1 MERVYKVLSK
11 QVFTNGN
18 YSLVPIRNEDRYDI
32 MRWRND
38 QIFHLRQSDILTI
51 EHQDAYFNDVIAS
64 LFIEKHPSQ
73 ILFSFL
79 IGEECIGY
87 GGLVHINWIDQNAEL
102 SFIMKTQLEK
112 DAFSFYWSKFLG
124 CIEKVAFE
132 ELSFHKIYTYAFDLR
147 PHLYTVLEENGF
159 KREAVLKDQ
168 CLIEGEYKD
177 VVIHSL
183 INKYIELRKMEC
195 LDVDITYS
203 WATNA
208 VVRKYSLNKREITL
222 EGHKNWFNSKLNDNN
237 CLYFIAEKGKDKVG
251 SFRLDVGSDGSGY
264 ISYLI
269 DPIFHGNGYGSELL
283 RRGVRIAQESSSI
296 KYIIGEVMIEN
307 KASVKAFEN
316 LGFIKIFKTNSLIRY
331 KLITE

>member
-1 MERVYKVLSK
+1 MREYKALTQQTYK
-11 QVFTNGN
+11 NGEFEI
-18 YSLVPIRNEDRYDI
+18 VPIRFEDRFEI
-32 MRWRND
+32 MRWRNE
-38 QIFHLRQSDILTI
+38 QIYHLRQSEVLTV
-51 EHQDAYFNDVIAS
+51 EKQENYFNTTVAS
-64 LFIEKHPSQ
+64 LFNEERPIQ

-79 IGEECIGY
+79 KGNKCIGY
-87 GGLVHINWIDQNAEL
+87 GGLVHINWIDNNAEL
-102 SFIMKTQLEK
+102 SFIMETQLEN

-124 CIEKVAFE
+124 CIEKVAFG
-132 ELSFHKIYTYAFDLR
+132 ELSYHKIYTYAFDLR

-208 VVRKYSLNKREITL
+208 VVREYSLNKREITL

-251 SFRLDVGSDGSGY
+251 SFRLDLGSDGSGY

-283 RRGVRIAQESSSI
+283 RRGVRIAQESASI

-316 LGFIKIFKTNSLIRY
+316 LGFIKIHKTNSLIRY

>member
-1 MERVYKVLSK
+1 MREYKALTQQTYKSGE
-11 QVFTNGN
+11 FEI
-18 YSLVPIRNEDRYDI
+18 VPIRHEDRLEI
-32 MRWRND
+32 MKWRNE
-38 QIFHLRQSDILTI
+38 QIYHLRQREVLTV
-51 EHQDAYFNDVIAS
+51 EKQENYFNTTVAS
-64 LFIEKHPSQ
+64 LFNEERPIQ

-79 IGEECIGY
+79 KENECIGY
-87 GGLVHINWIDQNAEL
+87 GGLVHINWMDNNAEL
-102 SFIMKTQLEK
+102 SFIMETQLEN

-124 CIEKVAFE
+124 CIEKVAFG

>member
-147 PHLYTVLEENGF
+147 PHLYTVLEENGL
-159 KREAVLKDQ
+159 KREAVLKDH
-168 CLIEGEYKD
+168 CLVEGEYKD

-183 INKYIELRKMEC
+183 INKYIELRKIEGH
-195 LDVDITYS
+195 DVDLTYS
-203 WATNA
+203 WAINP
-208 VVRKYSLNKREITL
+208 VIRQYSLNKSEITL
-222 EGHKNWFNSKLNDNN
+222 ESHSEWFDFKLNDSH
-237 CLYFIAEKGKDKVG
+237 CLYFIAEKQNEPVG
-251 SFRLDVGSDGSGY
+251 SFRLDINSAGTGY

-269 DPIFHGNGYGSELL
+269 DPEYHGKGYGSELL
-283 RRGVRIAQESSSI
+283 RLGVRIAQENLNI
-296 KYIIGEVMIEN
+296 KNIIGEVMIEN

-316 LGFIKIFKTNSLIRY
+316 LGFTIIGKTKSLIQY
-331 KLITE
+331 KLNTE